1 MGPLR
6 ASVSSLSVAAVTAL
20 LLILL
25 ASGQASAH
33 MPIIEKKDTAGF
45 ADAIHIRDPAVS
57 WAIYGFLEKPGDAD
71 YYYFDLEDGL
81 NVYTELLVPV
91 SPVYEEFRPSY
102 AIVGPG
108 VPGNDAVPFETA
120 PGSSAL
126 VVDSPGGAR
135 ETFYEPF
142 GGITYY
148 KGIPKHTMLTVPGR
162 YYVVVYD
169 DRLMRGDYV
178 LAVGEK
184 ESFRLRDL
192 PGVIAA
198 VFRIRT
204 GAVDHSSIVSGNS
217 ETCPANNS
225 PSGPVI

>member
-1 MGPLR
+1 MR
-6 ASVSSLSVAAVTAL
+6 ASVSSLSVAAVTV
-20 LLILL
+20 LLIVTL
-25 ASGQASAH
+25 ASGHASAH
-33 MPIIEKKDTAGF
+33 KPLIEKTDTGGF
-45 ADAIHIRDPAVS
+45 ADAVEIRDPAVS
-57 WAIYGFLEKPGDAD
+57 WAIYGFLENAGDVD

-81 NVYTELLVPV
+81 NVYTDLLVPV

-108 VPGNDAVPFETA
+108 VPGNDTVPFEMT

-162 YYVVVYD
+162 YYVIVYD
-169 DRLMRGDYV
+169 DRRMPGDYV

-204 GAVDHSSIVSGNS
+204 GAVDHSSIVSANGR
-217 ETCPANNS
+217 TRPADDRIPARLLNR
-225 PSGPVI
+225 